1 MGSEQIADELD
12 CVNFAVSQMQGV
24 PCFSVGQRYMF
35 TQVNDSLK
43 RCYAEIEEKYL
54 QYMRL
59 YGEDDEI
66 ESAIKESLKRKR
78 R

>member
-1 MGSEQIADELD
+1 
-12 CVNFAVSQMQGV
+12 
-24 PCFSVGQRYMF
+24 MF